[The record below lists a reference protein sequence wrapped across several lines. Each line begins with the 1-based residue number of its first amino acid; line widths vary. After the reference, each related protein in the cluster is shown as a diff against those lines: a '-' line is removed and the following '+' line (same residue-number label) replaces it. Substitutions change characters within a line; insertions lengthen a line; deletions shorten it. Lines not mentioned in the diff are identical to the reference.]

1 MNNTNTEAK
10 TATKGG
16 SVSLTADLHNIKR
29 ASDHLR
35 MDLVEYGE
43 FDILQKVANLGA
55 TLSCLTLSIRKA
67 QGGDLEDIQE
77 LDIDYFIN
85 ELCELPIFVE
95 SLTKVMGSVVYLTR
109 TIERETAE
117 KKGK

>member
-1 MNNTNTEAK
+1 MTNTNTEAK
-10 TATKGG
+10 TATNGG
-16 SVSLTADLHNIKR
+16 SVSTTADYRLTNIKM
-29 ASDHLR
+29 ACDHLR

-43 FDILQKVANLGA
+43 FDILQKAANLGA

-85 ELCELPIFVE
+85 ELCELSIFVE

-117 KKGK
+117 K